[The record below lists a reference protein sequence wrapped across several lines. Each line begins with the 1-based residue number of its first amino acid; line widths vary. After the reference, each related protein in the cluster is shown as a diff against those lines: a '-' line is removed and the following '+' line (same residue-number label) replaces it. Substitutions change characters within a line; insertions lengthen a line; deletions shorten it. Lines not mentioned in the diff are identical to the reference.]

1 MPVSFTLNDGIGIF
15 TTVGDVDFEEGLDI
29 LEKGMDEVRKSGQP
43 HVLLFDLSQSAE
55 NRSVEELHMISVFIQ
70 ERLPHAH
77 LAMVAQQDLYYGI
90 SRMFSSFAESLSL
103 ESRAFRNRDDA
114 IDWCNARARVKPQDT
129 KESTEIT
136 AQSEQPSNLETT
148 ETS

>member
-1 MPVSFTLNDGIGIF
+1 MPVSFTLSDGIGIF

-29 LEKGMDEVRKSGQP
+29 LEKGMDAVHKSGQP
-43 HVLLFDLSQSAE
+43 HVLLFDFSQSAE
-55 NRSVEELHMISVFIQ
+55 NRSAEELHTISMFIQ
-70 ERLPHAH
+70 ERLPRAH

-103 ESRAFRNRDDA
+103 DSRAFRNRDEA
-114 IDWCNARARVKPQDT
+114 IDWCNARAKVKPQDT
-129 KESTEIT
+129 AESTEIT
-136 AQSEQPSNLETT
+136 AQTERQSNLETT